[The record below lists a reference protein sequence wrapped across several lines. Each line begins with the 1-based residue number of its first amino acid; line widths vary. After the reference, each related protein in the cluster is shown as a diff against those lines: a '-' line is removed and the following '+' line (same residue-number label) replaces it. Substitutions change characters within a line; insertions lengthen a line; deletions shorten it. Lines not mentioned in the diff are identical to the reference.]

1 MIPDLDKSKSEKK
14 KFTAQNEAGSLDI
27 KTDKKKKDDSP
38 ISDEGGH

>member
-14 KFTAQNEAGSLDI
+14 KFTAQNEAVS

-38 ISDEGGH
+38 ISDEGGHS